1 MLQAINISKEYRS
14 GELSHIAL
22 SNINFYIEEGDYVMF
37 LGPSGSGKTSLVNI
51 VGMLDYPTSGDLLFK
66 GKSVVTMNNKE
77 RLIYRR
83 GEIGYV
89 FNEARLIEELTIAE
103 NIALPLVYK
112 KIKRSERKK
121 RVAEV
126 LGHMNLSHR
135 KNHFPKDLTTLQ
147 QQKVSIARA
156 IVSEPSLIIADEP
169 TANLNSTDGSE
180 VLRILSEINEKG
192 TTVLFFT
199 HSAIIAGR
207 GNRVV
212 ELFDGHLVGENAM
225 K

>member
-14 GELSHIAL
+14 GEPSHIAL

-66 GKSVVTMNNKE
+66 GKSVVEMNNKE
-77 RLIYRR
+77 RLIFRR

-112 KIKRSERKK
+112 KIKRSERKRK
-121 RVAEV
+121 VADV
-126 LGHMNLSHR
+126 LGQMNLLHR
-135 KNHFPKDLTTLQ
+135 KNHFPKDLTSLQ
-147 QQKVSIARA
+147 QQKASIARA
-156 IVSEPSLIIADEP
+156 MVSEPSLVIADEP

-180 VLRILSEINEKG
+180 ILRILSEINEKG
-192 TTVLFFT
+192 TTLLFFT
-199 HSAIIAGR
+199 HSAIVAGR